1 MIGMPNWIF
10 SSTLTYWFAFIPR
23 GLSMPLLRLND
34 QGRLCLKGAVEN
46 QLTETPLIKDVLLLI
61 DTSGSMTGDKILQ
74 AKNGAIDFSKSATQ
88 SGYATGLAVFA
99 DRAAMVCDPT
109 VKSATFEKRITA
121 VRVGIVGGS
130 TNLSAGL
137 DLAAKF
143 KELSAV
149 VVVTDGQPDSCEDAL
164 RAASV
169 LKERGIE
176 ILCIGT
182 NDADKA
188 FLDQLATRKELALHV
203 EAENIR
209 TSIGQA
215 TRLLLGAVR

>member
-1 MIGMPNWIF
+1 
-10 SSTLTYWFAFIPR
+10 
-23 GLSMPLLRLND
+23 MPLLRLSD

-46 QLTETPLIKDVLLLI
+46 EMIETLLIKDVLLLI
-61 DTSGSMTGDKILQ
+61 DTSGSMAGDKISQ
-74 AKNGAIDFSKSATQ
+74 AKSGAIDFSRSATQ
-88 SGYATGLAVFA
+88 RGYATGLAVFA

-109 VKSATFEKRITA
+109 VQTAAFEKKIKA

-137 DLAAKF
+137 DLACKF
-143 KELSAV
+143 RELAAV
-149 VVVTDGQPDSCEDAL
+149 VVVTDGQPNSCEDAL
-164 RAASV
+164 RSAAA
-169 LKERGIE
+169 LKQRGVE

-182 NDADKA
+182 DDADKA

-203 EAENIR
+203 GAKNIR

-215 TRLLLGAVR
+215 TQLLLGAIR